1 MCTDGR
7 RHLSSVKSG
16 GYALDECAAIPSLVV
31 ARAGKPFAGR
41 ADRLLLLWVA
51 VRTLG
56 RLQRFFVDRQG
67 GEGVV
72 PVLRTGGAP
81 VNEAKVGKRPAGA
94 VGGQAMRL
102 SPSVVLETPC
112 LVSDGDN
119 MLVRFGSHQVHG
131 R

>member
-1 MCTDGR
+1 MHSTSARPSRAWSSPVPGS
-7 RHLSSVKSG
+7 HLQVG
-16 GYALDECAAIPSLVV
+16 
-31 ARAGKPFAGR
+31 